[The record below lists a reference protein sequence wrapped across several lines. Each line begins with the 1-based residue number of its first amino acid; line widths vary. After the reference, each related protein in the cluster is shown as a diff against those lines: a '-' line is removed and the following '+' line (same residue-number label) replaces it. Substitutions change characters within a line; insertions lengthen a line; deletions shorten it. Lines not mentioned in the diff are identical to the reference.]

1 MGKFVPYVHLF
12 LSIFIWNF
20 WNQLGLP
27 FDQISLNY
35 FKLIQINA
43 KPYCSSGLGQP
54 RFLRGPAHARPR
66 PLIGRPHLSATPPPS
81 TVPRPTY
88 QLSLSPLCLAG
99 RGQAPRHP
107 RAAWHPHARDPP
119 LFPSSFPSAALPPSR
134 SLPARALT
142 RPPIPTP
149 LRPLPSSDQASPP
162 LPAPGPPPA
171 TTGSPLSLTD
181 SGRAPP
187 PSATHL

>member
-1 MGKFVPYVHLF
+1 MGKFVPYFHLS

-27 FDQISLNY
+27 FDKISLNY
-35 FKLIQINA
+35 FKLIKINA

-66 PLIGRPHLSATPPPS
+66 SLIGRPHLSATPPPS

-88 QLSLSPLCLAG
+88 QLSLSPLCLVG

-119 LFPSSFPSAALPPSR
+119 FF
-134 SLPARALT
+134 
-142 RPPIPTP
+142 
-149 LRPLPSSDQASPP
+149 PP
-162 LPAPGPPPA
+162 LSPLSR
-171 TTGSPLSLTD
+171 TGSPLSLTD

-187 PSATHL
+187 PSATPL